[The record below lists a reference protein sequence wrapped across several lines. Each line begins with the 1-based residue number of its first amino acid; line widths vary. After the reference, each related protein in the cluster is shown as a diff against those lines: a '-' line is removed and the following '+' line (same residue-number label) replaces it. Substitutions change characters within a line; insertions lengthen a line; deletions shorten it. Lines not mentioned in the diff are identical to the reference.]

1 MMEGAALPVTLV
13 VAMAENRVI
22 GREGGLPWRLS
33 DDLKHFKRVTEGKP
47 VVMGRTTY
55 ESIGRPLP
63 GRTNI
68 VLSRNEGYAPMGV
81 VPARDLGEALSLAD
95 DFAREEGAEEVCVI
109 GGGTIYEQAL
119 PWARTIW
126 LTVVEAEVAG
136 DTSFPALDPDAWDVE
151 VTGRIAPDDRNDH
164 PARIER
170 WTRRADRRS

>member
-1 MMEGAALPVTLV
+1 MSAAALPVTLV
-13 VAMAENRVI
+13 VAMAQNRVI

-33 DDLKHFKRVTEGKP
+33 DDLKHFKRVTDGKP

-63 GRTNI
+63 NRTNI
-68 VLSRNEGYAPMGV
+68 VLSRNEAYAPMGV
-81 VPARDLGEALSLAD
+81 VPARTMGEALSLAE
-95 DFAREEGAEEVCVI
+95 DFARETGADEVCVI

-136 DTSFPALDPDAWDVE
+136 DTVFPPLDADEWDVTVE
-151 VTGRIAPDDRNDH
+151 DRIAPDERNDH

-170 WTRRADRRS
+170 WTRR